1 MQNKVSK
8 VMPVKVAIIEDHKP
22 FRESLTYI
30 FSSTEGFS
38 FCGAFPTVEDA
49 LEELHSPD
57 VILLDINLPG
67 MSGTEGIVP
76 LKKKFPKVQIVILT
90 VYEDDDNIFKS
101 ILNGADGYIL
111 KKTPPL
117 RLIQYIE
124 DVALGGSPMTPTVAK
139 RTLNLFKQYAP
150 HKEEDFGLTE
160 REVEILGHLVDG
172 RANEE
177 ISNSLFISIQT
188 VRNHIRHIYEK
199 LHVHSKSQAVIKAVK
214 QGII

>member
-1 MQNKVSK
+1 
-8 VMPVKVAIIEDHKP
+8 MPVKVAVIEDHKP

-38 FCGAFPTVEDA
+38 MCGAFPTVEDA
-49 LEELHSPD
+49 LEELRNPD

-67 MSGTEGIVP
+67 ISGIEGITP
-76 LKKKFPKVQIVILT
+76 LKKQFPKSSIVILT

-111 KKTPPL
+111 KKTTPL
-117 RLIQYIE
+117 RLIQFIE
-124 DVALGGSPMTPTVAK
+124 DVAMGGSPMTPSVAK
-139 RTLNLFKQYAP
+139 RTLDLFKQFAP
-150 HKEEDFGLTE
+150 KKEEDFGLTG
-160 REVEILGHLVDG
+160 REIEILGNLVDG
-172 RANEE
+172 LSNDE
-177 ISNSLFISIQT
+177 ISNNLFISIQT

>member
-1 MQNKVSK
+1 MQNKPSK
-8 VMPVKVAIIEDHKP
+8 VMPVKVAVIEDHKP

-30 FSSTEGFS
+30 LSSTEGFE
-38 FCGAFPTVEDA
+38 FNGAYPTVEDG
-49 LEELHSPD
+49 LEELRNPD

-67 MSGTEGIVP
+67 MSGIEGIVP
-76 LKKKFPKVQIVILT
+76 LKKKFQRTKIVILT
-90 VYEDDDNIFKS
+90 VYEDDNNIFKS

-124 DVALGGSPMTPTVAK
+124 DVAMGGSPMTPSVAK
-139 RTLNLFKQYAP
+139 RTLDLFKQFAP
-150 HKEEDFGLTE
+150 HQEEDFGLTE
-160 REVEILGHLVDG
+160 REVEILGHLVNG
-172 RANEE
+172 SSNEE
-177 ISNSLFISIQT
+177 ISNLLFISIQT

-199 LHVHSKSQAVIKAVK
+199 LHVHSKSQAVIKAIK